1 MDEYI
6 LTKHATIMMHSCT
19 TSKISSIDSI
29 PQPEYPVH
37 TFEERVDNPY
47 QTSEEYFAHNP
58 LTRSLLEQV
67 ISNRFSA

>member
-1 MDEYI
+1 MNTSSQSMQQ
-6 LTKHATIMMHSCT
+6 LWCT

-29 PQPEYPVH
+29 PQPEYPVQ

-58 LTRSLLEQV
+58 LTTSLLEQV